1 MRIGVDIGGVIMA
14 ADNDRLFFSD
24 NFLMTKQEDYAFF
37 SILLMRLAGHELF
50 FISKAAPK
58 NVERTRLWLDA
69 HDFFD
74 RTGTES
80 DNLVFCKERHQKVQ
94 IASLLE
100 LDVMIDDRID
110 ICLQMESAG
119 IAPIQFNNWPE
130 TLDIIGDLDYAK
142 SNS

>member
-1 MRIGVDIGGVIMA
+1 MRIGVDIGGVIMGT
-14 ADNDRLFFSD
+14 NNEGLFFTD
-24 NFLMTKQEDYAFF
+24 NFLMVEQKPYAFF
-37 SILLMRLAGHELF
+37 SVLLMRLAEHELF
-50 FISKAAPK
+50 FISKAAPT

-74 RTGTES
+74 RTGTDS
-80 DNLVFCKERHQKVQ
+80 DNLVFCRQRGQKAQ

-110 ICLQMESAG
+110 VCRSMEAVG
-119 IAPIQFNNWPE
+119 VAPIQFDNWPE

-142 SNS
+142 SLA